1 MPAIS
6 KSFLEILKKKL
17 SFGSTRSILLNCI
30 PGRAASR
37 LGLNDLDLVKQGL
50 SLEFINKLTSAHD
63 FDFKFSIKFDVAK
76 KDDSTEI
83 QQEKEKQNSKKQKLE
98 RRLTNIKYDHDDIL
112 KEQGVETFGLGF
124 PLLVRRNPNDITK
137 VIVSPIFIW
146 HLDIK
151 QSFDQSRGWNISRKA
166 DRGIM
171 VNESLRAYLK
181 ADQQVDLPKLP
192 ESMLEDGLLEKHELE
207 SFINDLKL
215 KLNITLPDVFSWEIE
230 EIPEKV
236 VADEEAIGGSRII
249 FSGVFGIYKNQKQS
263 LINDVEHILLNSENN
278 NDELISS
285 WENKTTPIEVDPSQH
300 SVLRSLSRNN
310 KIVIQGP
317 PGTGKSQTLTAIIT
331 AALSDRKKVLVVC
344 EKRTA
349 LEVLYQNIIKKY
361 PYLERVIALLEDV
374 TSDRSILV
382 KNVRERENTPDLF
395 KCETRVLEDLKLS
408 TEFYEKII
416 ADADEKYS
424 GLRKYILDNKR
435 WIDLVADWIRLKV
448 SNDEIAELAWLSV
461 QIEFLDSFDSIAPI
475 SIQIQDL
482 QRKYLSCKDVLLEF
496 DSLFNPNFDFSKAD
510 DINLELKSLTYELSN
525 AIKNLEDQ
533 VITYTK
539 TVESNTSIKINEILS
554 ICDDYTDKYELLKN
568 RFNNPHSISFFDKF
582 RLLFTSNRSEI
593 LEDISTLSILSEKIS
608 SFIREYIIEDLNQDE
623 IKDRRIDV
631 YLKSSR
637 DILSDKIKNKLNS
650 KDSIKLDKSYSEI
663 FDNIHSQLSKTSG
676 KINEIFNNAALNI
689 ESDDIRDQLL
699 KWKKYRDNISE
710 ISAREEKIENYF
722 EWKKAIHKTEAAVN
736 NLVQAFISKG
746 YESWIDTFNKAFL
759 YRILARESRQND
771 FIKTSGHLT
780 DIENTR
786 TSIIPKQEAVLRHN
800 IVQWFS
806 QGINKIEKT
815 GLSLKKLYNLRGSSG
830 ETKNSLR
837 KIVNYNVSAFTDI
850 HPLVLANPITVSTIF
865 PTDSNLFDLVIF
877 DEASQLRIEDTFSS
891 LYRGKSVIVSGD
903 SQQMPPS
910 SYFESSRNSLDSNEE
925 TDEVDSEDKM
935 LEEAEME
942 MASKESLLEW
952 AIDEGYTQTYLD
964 MHYRSRHPD
973 LIEFSN
979 VAFYNSRLIPMPGQL
994 KDKPIEF
1001 TYVNGLYENRSNQEE
1016 ANKII
1021 DILRNTVSVEK
1032 SVGVATFN
1040 LNQRNLILD
1049 LIGKTRYEDK
1059 DFNDKMIEF
1068 EANGFFVKNLE
1079 NIQGD
1084 ERDIIIISTTFGSR
1098 SNGSF
1103 SMMFGP
1109 IGQKNGHR
1117 LLNVIIT
1124 RAKEKVFLL
1133 TSIPENRLH
1142 EYREYIQKD
1151 NKVSG
1156 KSGLLAYILY
1166 CKYVS
1171 LGDQNAKNEL
1181 LSDLR
1186 NLIQA
1191 NSIRAS
1197 KNLGLTESPFEEEVY
1212 QMLVSEFGDT
1222 NVIPQYQC
1230 GGFRIDLVVISPNK
1244 HQKIAIE
1251 CDGAAYHSSELN
1263 WHHDIYRQRQLEKE
1277 GFIFQRIWSTNWWKN
1292 HQSEWNKLVKFIN
1305 QN

>member
-1 MPAIS
+1 MPSIS

-17 SFGSTRSILLNCI
+17 SFGSTRSILLNCL

-37 LGLNDLDLVKQGL
+37 LALNDLDLVKPSL
-50 SLEFINKLTSAHD
+50 SSEFIDKLTSVHD
-63 FDFKFSIKFDVAK
+63 FEFKFSIKFEVAK

-83 QQEKEKQNSKKQKLE
+83 QQEKEKLNSKKQKLE

-215 KLNITLPDVFSWEIE
+215 KLNINLPEVFSWGIE
-230 EIPEKV
+230 DIPEKV
-236 VADEEAIGGSRII
+236 VADEETIGGSRII

-263 LINDVEHILLNSENN
+263 LINDVEQILLNSENQ
-278 NDELISS
+278 NDDLITS

-317 PGTGKSQTLTAIIT
+317 PGTGKSQTLTAIIAT
-331 AALSDRKKVLVVC
+331 ALSNKKRVLVVC

-349 LEVLYQNIIKKY
+349 LEVLYQNIVKKY
-361 PYLERVIALLEDV
+361 PYLERVVALLEDV

-382 KNVRERENTPDLF
+382 KNVRERENTPDYFSCDKKILD
-395 KCETRVLEDLKLS
+395 DLKFS
-408 TEFYEKII
+408 TEYYEKII
-416 ADADEKYS
+416 SEADLKYS
-424 GLRKYILDNKR
+424 GLRKYILDNRR
-435 WIDLVADWIRLKV
+435 WIDLVAEWIKMGI
-448 SNDEIAELAWLSV
+448 NNEEISELAWLSI
-461 QIEFLDSFDSIAPI
+461 QIEYLDTHDSIAPT

-482 QRKYLSCKDVLLEF
+482 HRKYLASKDVLSKY
-496 DSLFNPNFDFSKAD
+496 DQLFNSDFNFNDSTDISSEIKGLSYSLAMLIKDLEKQISLYTEWVDSKSD
-510 DINLELKSLTYELSN
+510 LK
-525 AIKNLEDQ
+525 IK
-533 VITYTK
+533 
-539 TVESNTSIKINEILS
+539 EILS
-554 ICDDYTDKYELLKN
+554 LCDEYQTIYDALNVRFKNPLSLSIFDKIILFFNRGRSHILDDVKN
-568 RFNNPHSISFFDKF
+568 LNEIEIKLNSFFYDCIPNHINNDRIDLEIKA
-582 RLLFTSNRSEI
+582 NQIAI
-593 LEDISTLSILSEKIS
+593 LE
-608 SFIREYIIEDLNQDE
+608 R
-623 IKDRRIDV
+623 
-631 YLKSSR
+631 
-637 DILSDKIKNKLNS
+637 IKNKYY
-650 KDSIKLDKSYSEI
+650 DKNNLVE
-663 FDNIHSQLSKTSG
+663 NKSQHEGFEVIYTQLMMLSG
-676 KINEIFNNAALNI
+676 KITEILNI
-689 ESDDIRDQLL
+689 SSPFNQASDIHVDLSN
-699 KWKKYRDNISE
+699 WNKYYEELIQ
-710 ISAREEKIENYF
+710 ISANEDDIENYVI
-722 EWKKAIHKTEAAVN
+722 WKRSLNQSGLNLKHLIHS
-736 NLVQAFISKG
+736 FISKD
-746 YESWIDTFNKAFL
+746 YNSWIDVFNKVFL
-759 YRILARESRQND
+759 YRILTRESKQND
-771 FIKTSGHLT
+771 FVKNETHLA

-786 TSIIPKQEAVLRHN
+786 MSIIPKQEAVLRHN
-800 IVQWFS
+800 IVNWFFDGVS
-806 QGINKIEKT
+806 KIEKT

-837 KIVNYNVSAFTDI
+837 KIVNFNVSSFIDI
-850 HPLVLANPITVSTIF
+850 HPLILSNPITVSTLF

-891 LYRGKSVIVSGD
+891 LYRGKSVIISGD

-910 SYFESSRNSLDSNEE
+910 SYFESSRTSIDSGEDIDDIETEE
-925 TDEVDSEDKM
+925 KM
-935 LEEAEME
+935 LEEAEIE

-979 VAFYNSRLIPMPGQL
+979 VAFYNSRLIPMPGKL
-994 KDKPIEF
+994 KEKPIDF
-1001 TYVNGLYENRSNQEE
+1001 YFVNGLYENRSNVDE
-1016 ANKII
+1016 ANKVI
-1021 DILRNTVSVEK
+1021 DILRNTVSVKK
-1032 SVGVATFN
+1032 SVGIATFN

-1049 LIGKTRYEDK
+1049 LIGKARYEDR

-1068 EANGFFVKNLE
+1068 ESNGFFVKNLE

-1084 ERDIIIISTTFGSR
+1084 ERDIIIISTTFGTR
-1098 SNGSF
+1098 PNGSF

-1109 IGQKNGHR
+1109 IGQKNGYR
-1117 LLNVIIT
+1117 LLNVIVT

-1142 EYREYIQKD
+1142 EYREYIQKE

-1171 LGDQNAKNEL
+1171 TGDDHAKREL
-1181 LSDLR
+1181 LSDLK
-1186 NLIQA
+1186 NLIQSSVVKST
-1191 NSIRAS
+1191 NNI
-1197 KNLGLTESPFEEEVY
+1197 GLTESPFEEEVY
-1212 QMLVSEFGDT
+1212 QMLVSEFGNS

-1230 GGFRIDLVVISPNK
+1230 GGFRIDLLVISPNK
-1244 HQKIAIE
+1244 NQKIAIE

-1263 WHHDIYRQRQLEKE
+1263 WHHDIYRQRQLEQE
-1277 GFIFQRIWSTNWWKN
+1277 GFIFHRIWSTNWWKN
-1292 HQSEWNKLVKFIN
+1292 HRSEWNKLVAFIN